1 MLWQVKLNVTLIFN
15 FLEYILFVRLYWK
28 DQSSQFL
35 MKMLLR
41 FSDSCHW
48 DSAVIDFVL
57 WACNRLIRRS
67 RRPLGTLRNLRGT
80 TTTEKC
86 RIQRLSKTLKKWFEK
101 SKRLFWK
108 VCELM
113 NGKISVYKSTVN
125 DYPAYLQNA
134 YVYLTIFPVLATK

>member
-1 MLWQVKLNVTLIFN
+1 LNIFC
-15 FLEYILFVRLYWK
+15 LFVCTERISRLNFYW
-28 DQSSQFL
+28 
-35 MKMLLR
+35 KMLLR

-108 VCELM
+108 FLM
-113 NGKISVYKSTVN
+113 VSRSQFLRFVSLWMEKFQYKN
-125 DYPAYLQNA
+125 LQ
-134 YVYLTIFPVLATK
+134 LTITQHICRMHMFTWQFFQF